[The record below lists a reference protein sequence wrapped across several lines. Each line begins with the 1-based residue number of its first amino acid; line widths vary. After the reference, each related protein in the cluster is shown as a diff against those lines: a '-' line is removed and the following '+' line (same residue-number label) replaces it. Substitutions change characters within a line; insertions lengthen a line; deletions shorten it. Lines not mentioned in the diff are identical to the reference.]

1 MLDDG
6 AGKSQS
12 PSAVDLP
19 AMMQRRFFALIGLV
33 VGWLVAGCATT
44 PPAPVALPTVMPI
57 FQAEATATPTLPAPT
72 AAALPVAPAPVVTPN
87 DYREVFVYDEG
98 LAPMWSVASTQNMVV
113 NQLDTSHWFEVL
125 DSALGVDVGAVT
137 LAVTPQKAWGELY
150 FTLRPTATVSYARAD
165 VQGISFWINSGN
177 GYLSNDALVVA
188 IVGSN
193 DHPYW
198 LAEDASA
205 LTEVGFFPEIPLYDL
220 AINDAIPPHT
230 WVKVILS
237 MDKLLFGP
245 DYRYVTGIYI
255 KNKSFY
261 ENTFYLDRLA
271 LLVTKK

>member
-1 MLDDG
+1 
-6 AGKSQS
+6 
-12 PSAVDLP
+12 
-19 AMMQRRFFALIGLV
+19 MMQRRFYVLIGLL

-44 PPAPVALPTVMPI
+44 PAAPVALPTVMPI
-57 FQAEATATPTLPAPT
+57 FQAEAVATATLPPTVVATPAV
-72 AAALPVAPAPVVTPN
+72 AAPAVTSN
-87 DYREVFVYDEG
+87 EYREVLVYDEG
-98 LAPMWSVASTQNMVV
+98 LDPAWSVEFTQNMVL

-125 DSALGVDVGAVT
+125 DSSLGQDVGAVT
-137 LAVTPQKAWGELY
+137 LAATPQKAWGELY

-188 IVGSN
+188 LVGSN

-220 AINDAIPPHT
+220 AINEAIPPHT

-245 DYRYVTGIYI
+245 DYRYVTGIYL

-271 LLVTKK
+271 LLVTAK